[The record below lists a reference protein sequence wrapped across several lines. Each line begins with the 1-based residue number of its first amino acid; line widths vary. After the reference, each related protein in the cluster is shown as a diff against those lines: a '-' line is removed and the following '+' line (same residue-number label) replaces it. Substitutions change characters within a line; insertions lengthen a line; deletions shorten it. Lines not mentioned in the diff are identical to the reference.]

1 MAPERRRLPRFGRT
15 LRLVHWV
22 HATAFLILLGSGLCL
37 YLPTLAEAVNRRPL
51 LKAIHIYTAV
61 AWLVALVLVVCFGDR
76 RELGRAVREIDRFD
90 ADDRA
95 WLRGRAAPQG
105 WLNAGQKLNAIVTA
119 AFAIL
124 FAISGFF
131 LWYGERDTR
140 FRLANALLVH
150 DWLMYASFFLFIGH
164 LYLSLVYPRT
174 RHALSGMTRGW
185 VDEDWAL
192 RHHRKWVESVREDVL
207 VAARP
212 GTTLPW
218 PAATRHCGDDIEAS
232 SDLR

>member
-1 MAPERRRLPRFGRT
+1 MAADTRRIPRFSLT
-15 LRLVHWV
+15 LRAVHWV

-37 YLPTLAEAVNRRPL
+37 YLPTLSEAVNRRPL
-51 LKAIHIYTAV
+51 LKAIHLYTAL
-61 AWLVALVLVVCFGDR
+61 AWIVALALVVLFGNR
-76 RELGRAVREIDRFD
+76 RDLARAAREIDRFD

-95 WLRGRAAPQG
+95 WLRGRRVPQG

-124 FAISGFF
+124 FAVSGFF

-150 DWLMYASFFLFIGH
+150 DWLMYVSFFLFIGH
-164 LYLSLVYPRT
+164 LYLSLVYPKT

-185 VDEDWAL
+185 VNEDWAL
-192 RHHRKWVESVREDVL
+192 QHHRKWVDQVSETDGDSPVIPV
-207 VAARP
+207 
-212 GTTLPW
+212 TTP
-218 PAATRHCGDDIEAS
+218 
-232 SDLR
+232 